1 MGTADERPPAGQE
14 SVVVPGDHFTVLE
27 QHSAST
33 ALAISS
39 WLTDFRGYG
48 AGLSELRERDVHDL
62 G

>member
-1 MGTADERPPAGQE
+1 MSQLLI
-14 SVVVPGDHFTVLE
+14 SGDHFSVLE